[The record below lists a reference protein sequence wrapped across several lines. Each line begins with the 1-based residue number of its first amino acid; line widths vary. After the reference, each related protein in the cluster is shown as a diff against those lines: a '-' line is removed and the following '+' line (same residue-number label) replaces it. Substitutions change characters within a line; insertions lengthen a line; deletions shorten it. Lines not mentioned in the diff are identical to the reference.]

1 VIAAEAPGS
10 DSVGHGAAIRALAP
24 LLADPAGAAAELA
37 VEVVALFSAAGTT
50 REAGWP
56 TPLSA

>member
-10 DSVGHGAAIRALAP
+10 GAVGHGAAIRALAP

-37 VEVVALFSAAGTT
+37 VEVVELYPAAT
-50 REAGWP
+50 REPGWR
-56 TPLSA
+56 TPLTA